1 MFNARP
7 SQPAVRLVIAGLVEE
22 NGLPWTPTLGSR
34 QLALATL
41 IWVTNH
47 LLHLIWCGSDSLT
60 STLLSYLLQRLSTLG
75 TKAVPSV
82 DSGPGTTL
90 VHPCSLIPSILPI
103 CRGACW
109 TAAFEVWVLLTV
121 IHASFLPATLLVYS
135 WHRGGTLR
143 SYHTWC
149 HPGTH
154 HLGTPL
160 LVHTLDRA
168 CMPRSRRD
176 CTRLECM
183 GLEAGHL
190 PCLQSLR
197 PDIEGIIRYA
207 DCCPKEYGAEC
218 SLHNPSTM
226 NAERV
231 YMSLG
236 VTVIK
241 DGETITVSEIS
252 PISTIFSFSEIF
264 VRKYIPEHLFEA
276 MAEMT
281 NMYAIQAGTNGFKQ
295 TTTAELETL
304 FGLHLV
310 MGTLKYPRVR
320 MYWDTTL
327 KIELFLN
334 IRPIYDAVRNHCLD
348 LHVEEYLAVDEAMIH
363 FTGNFSVKQFVQG

>member
-1 MFNARP
+1 MFHARP
-7 SQPAVRLVIAGLVEE
+7 SQPAVRLVIAGLIEE

-82 DSGPGTTL
+82 DSAPGTTL
-90 VHPCSLIPSILPI
+90 VHPCSLIPSILPT

-121 IHASFLPATLLVYS
+121 VHASFLPATLLVYS

-149 HPGTH
+149 YPGTH

-160 LVHTLDRA
+160 LAHSLDRA
-168 CMPRSRRD
+168 CMPRSLLD
-176 CTRLECM
+176 CIRLECM

-197 PDIEGIIRYA
+197 PDIEGIIRYV
-207 DCCPKEYGAEC
+207 DCCPREYGAER

-231 YMSLG
+231 YMFY
-236 VTVIK
+236 
-241 DGETITVSEIS
+241 TICTPAKECVPRTEGILA
-252 PISTIFSFSEIF
+252 
-264 VRKYIPEHLFEA
+264 V
-276 MAEMT
+276 
-281 NMYAIQAGTNGFKQ
+281 
-295 TTTAELETL
+295 
-304 FGLHLV
+304 HLV
-310 MGTLKYPRVR
+310 LKNKLFQVLVCAFHCIKHTLPHLNDHVAGILKLFHASHGRFIARIHGLVAAVFDRGGPVGITERAPVPLTAPEQEDGGGISSFNNTVY
-320 MYWDTTL
+320 TL
-327 KIELFLN
+327 
-334 IRPIYDAVRNHCLD
+334 
-348 LHVEEYLAVDEAMIH
+348 
-363 FTGNFSVKQFVQG
+363 S